1 MSAVVLRD
9 TSAPGL
15 AALASGSVAAYGFS
29 WRKRALLR
37 RFTQRADIR
46 FVRRGAQVPSGASL
60 LLWGAAALPP
70 GLQAG
75 PAGVKIVRL
84 EDGFLRSVGLG
95 ADLTR
100 PLSWVVD
107 DQGIYFDAR
116 TPSALESMLQHG
128 LFSQRLLT
136 RAERFRRQVVAAGLS
151 KYNLAAPPWQRPAQN
166 SEQQRQV
173 VLVPGQVETDASIA
187 TGTIDI
193 KTNMALLQA
202 VRLARPDA
210 WVVYKPHPDVVAGL
224 RRAGAQEA
232 QALQWCNEVVL
243 QAPMSQMLDALN
255 EEDEVHVMT
264 SLTGFEALLRG
275 KKVVC
280 YGQPFYAGW
289 GLTQDRHPHP
299 RRTRPLQLDELV
311 AAALLLYP
319 VYVSRTTGL
328 VCSAEQ
334 ALQELLAW
342 RKQSPGGLVW
352 WRRWLRPLL
361 ARA

>member
-1 MSAVVLRD
+1 MSAVVL
-9 TSAPGL
+9 TESSPPGL
-15 AALASGSVAAYGFS
+15 AAVGSGRVSAYGFS
-29 WRKRALLR
+29 WRKRALVR
-37 RFTQRADIR
+37 AFTQRTDIA
-46 FVRRGAQVPSGASL
+46 FVRRGTQVPVGSTL

-70 GLQAG
+70 GL
-75 PAGVKIVRL
+75 PTGVKVVRL

-100 PLSWVVD
+100 PLSWVID
-107 DQGIYFDAR
+107 DKGIYFDAR
-116 TPSALESMLQHG
+116 TPSALELLMQNG
-128 LFSQRLLT
+128 LFTPCLLA
-136 RAERFRRQVVAAGLS
+136 RAEQFRQQVVAAGLS
-151 KYNLAAPPWQRPAQN
+151 KYNLAAAPWRRPKTHKQI
-166 SEQQRQV
+166 
-173 VLVPGQVETDASIA
+173 VLVTGQVETDASIA
-187 TGTIDI
+187 TGTVDI

-224 RRAGAQEA
+224 RQPGAHEA

-243 QAPMSQMLDALN
+243 QASMTQMLDELDRV
-255 EEDEVHVMT
+255 DEVHLMT

-275 KKVVC
+275 KTVVC

-289 GLTQDRHPHP
+289 GLTKDHHPHP
-299 RRTRPLQLDELV
+299 RRTRQLVLDELV

-328 VCSAEQ
+328 VCRPEQ

-342 RKQSPGGLVW
+342 RQQSPGGLVW

>member
-1 MSAVVLRD
+1 MSASWV
-9 TSAPGL
+9 
-15 AALASGSVAAYGFS
+15 AYGFS

-37 RFTQRADIR
+37 RFLQRADIR
-46 FVRRGAQVPSGASL
+46 FVRGGSQVPSGATL
-60 LLWGAAALPP
+60 LLWGASDLPP
-70 GLQAG
+70 GA
-75 PAGVKIVRL
+75 PPSVKVVRL

-116 TPSALESMLQHG
+116 TASALESMLQNQ

-136 RAERFRRQVVAAGLS
+136 RAEHFRRQVVAAGLS
-151 KYNLAAPPWQRPAQN
+151 KYNLAAPPWKRPVHTLG
-166 SEQQRQV
+166 QQTEKKIQV

-187 TGTIDI
+187 TGTLDV
-193 KTNMALLQA
+193 KTNMTLLQA

-224 RRAGAQEA
+224 RQAGKQEA
-232 QALQWCNEVVL
+232 QALQWCNELVL

-255 EEDEVHVMT
+255 EGDEVHVMT

-299 RRTRPLQLDELV
+299 RRTRQLQLDELV

-319 VYVSRTTGL
+319 VYVSRVTGQ
-328 VCSAEQ
+328 VCDAEQ

-342 RKQSPGGLVW
+342 RKQSPGRLVW

>member
-1 MSAVVLRD
+1 MLDSRD
-9 TSAPGL
+9 IDL
-15 AALASGSVAAYGFS
+15 ARGPVFAHGFS

-37 RFTQRADIR
+37 QFTQRHDLV
-46 FVRRGAQVPSGASL
+46 FVRHAAQVPEGATL
-60 LLWGAAALPP
+60 LLWGAAV
-70 GLQAG
+70 G
-75 PAGVKIVRL
+75 PAGLGTGVKVVRL

-100 PLSWVVD
+100 PMSWVID
-107 DQGIYFDAR
+107 PLGIYFDAR
-116 TPSALESMLQHG
+116 QPSALERMLQNAV
-128 LFSQRLLT
+128 FSPDLLE
-136 RAERFRRQVVAAGLS
+136 RAAHFRQLVVAAGLS
-151 KYNLAAPPWQRPAQN
+151 KYNLAAAPWSRPDT
-166 SEQQRQV
+166 SKPV

-187 TGTIDI
+187 TGTLDI

-202 VRLARPDA
+202 VRQARPDA

-224 RRAGAQEA
+224 RQAGAQEA
-232 QALQWCNEVVL
+232 QAMLWCNEVVL
-243 QAPMSQMLDALN
+243 QASMSQLLDALN
-255 EEDEVHVMT
+255 PQDEVHVMT

-275 KKVVC
+275 IPVVC

-289 GLTQDRHPHP
+289 GLTLDRYPHP
-299 RRTRPLQLDELV
+299 RRTRRLSLDGLV

-319 VYVSRTTGL
+319 VYVSRVSGQR
-328 VCSAEQ
+328 CSPEQ

-342 RKQSPGGLVW
+342 RAQSPGGVVW